1 MFKKISTLFLAA
13 VIFTTA
19 SSVSV
24 FANTISNDE
33 AQKTVQTETRR
44 ESFLK
49 KENNPNQNEK
59 ENLNSYNKQKKQG
72 QRFSTSTKILIGVGI
87 VAVIGVVIFAA
98 NRKVE
103 PFKNGV
109 L

>member
-1 MFKKISTLFLAA
+1 MFRKFTTLFLAI

-24 FANTISNDE
+24 FAKAGSGDE
-33 AQKTVQTETRR
+33 APKTVKTETLRGT
-44 ESFLK
+44 FLS
-49 KENNPNQNEK
+49 KENKSDQNEK

-72 QRFSTSTKILIGVGI
+72 QKFSTSTKILIGVGI